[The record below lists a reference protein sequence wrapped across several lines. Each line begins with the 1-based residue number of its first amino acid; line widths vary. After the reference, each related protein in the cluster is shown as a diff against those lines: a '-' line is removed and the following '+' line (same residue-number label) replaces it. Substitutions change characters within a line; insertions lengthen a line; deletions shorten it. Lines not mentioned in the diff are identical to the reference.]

1 MIINMLLREKDKQQ
15 LLGIALR
22 TIHTP
27 IEIWAF
33 GSRVN
38 GSAHDTSDL
47 DLVLRTQDLTPL
59 NNVELN
65 NFKHALEQSTIP
77 ILIQVLDWAQI
88 PRSFHHNIMQKY
100 TVLKN

>member
-1 MIINMLLREKDKQQ
+1 MILREKDKQQ
-15 LLGIALR
+15 LLSIATH

-38 GSAHDTSDL
+38 GNAHDTSDL
-47 DLVLRTQDLTPL
+47 DLVIRTKDLTPL
-59 NNVELN
+59 SSVELN

-77 ILIQVLDWAQI
+77 ILIQVLDWARI
-88 PRSFHHNIMQKY
+88 PNSFHQNILQQY
-100 TVLKN
+100 IVLKRA